1 MSAPDDNPMD
11 ERAVRTA
18 IRRSI
23 LSNLDRRPVPD
34 RGGSMSIPPTEAV
47 LLPPADTGR
56 RSRLAPVVVALAITA
71 ATVGGVSLAVIG
83 GDSADDRIDVDES
96 LASGAGA
103 STNTSP
109 TAADSEKSPA
119 GTISWWLSSE
129 VSWEIDAGY
138 SSARAATSD
147 HFLILGGKMPEGSDS
162 VDYLLDFETDS
173 WSPLL
178 NSPFANL
185 RGPAVVALPDRFIVA
200 GGRKDGHRVNT
211 VTVYEPATGSY
222 TTMEPFPSEAAAVL
236 VVAME
241 PAAGDTVAVVVNE
254 YSSTTDNGRVSSN
267 DRTGRL
273 LAFLDVNS
281 GSWSAPVSLATEGSV
296 DLEYDDLSSAMYIL
310 FAEGPN
316 IDPPE
321 PLALGNASLVR
332 LDAGAAQP
340 VDVWSTQ
347 TGTTPF
353 AMTLVDPSH
362 LALRWDDPARSDGY
376 FVDILSLT
384 EGAVV
389 ATHNIAMDVDVCRG
403 GMGVI
408 DTTIYVY
415 DNCEIIVQTILANG
429 DSSVTSHDTGLEI
442 TGASAL
448 TYEGGVAWQIH
459 NSNNHTIRILK
470 ATFERS

>member
-1 MSAPDDNPMD
+1 MSTPDDNPMD

-83 GDSADDRIDVDES
+83 GDSADDRVDVDES

-109 TAADSEKSPA
+109 TAPDSEKSPA

-129 VSWEIDAGY
+129 APRDIDAGQE
-138 SSARAATSD
+138 SRRAATSD
-147 HFLILGGKMPEGSDS
+147 HFLILGGETPEGSDS
-162 VDYLLDFETDS
+162 AGYLLDFETDS

-178 NSPFANL
+178 YSPFANL
-185 RGPAVVALPDRFIVA
+185 QGPAVVALPDRFIVA
-200 GGRKDGHRVNT
+200 GGRKDGHRVRT

-222 TTMEPFPSEAAAVL
+222 TTMEPFPSEAAAVR

-241 PAAGDTVAVVVNE
+241 SAAGDTVAVVVNE
-254 YSSTTDNGRVSSN
+254 YSSTTGNGRVSSN

-281 GSWSAPVSLATEGSV
+281 GSWSAPVSLATEGDV
-296 DLEYDDLSSAMYIL
+296 RLEYDDLSSAMYIL
-310 FAEGPN
+310 FTEGPS
-316 IDPPE
+316 IE
-321 PLALGNASLVR
+321 PQALGNASLVR

-347 TGTTPF
+347 TGAPPF

-362 LALRWDDPARSDGY
+362 LALRSDDPMRSDGY
-376 FVDILSLT
+376 LVDILSLT

-389 ATHNIAMDVDVCRG
+389 ATHNLDNTSFPVTVCRG

-408 DTTIYVY
+408 GTTIYVY
-415 DNCEIIVQTILANG
+415 DCRGNVQTILANG
-429 DSSVTSHDTGLEI
+429 DSSVMSHDTGLEI
-442 TGASAL
+442 TGASAV
-448 TYEGGVAWQIH
+448 TYEGGVAWLVYD
-459 NSNNHTIRILK
+459 SNNTIRILK